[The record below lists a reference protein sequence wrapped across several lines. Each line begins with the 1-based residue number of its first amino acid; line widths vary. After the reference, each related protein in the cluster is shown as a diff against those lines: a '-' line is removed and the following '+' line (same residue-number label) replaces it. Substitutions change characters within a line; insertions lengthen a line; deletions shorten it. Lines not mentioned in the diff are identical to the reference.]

1 MRNQTEIEQFQNPA
15 TDIGDKRKVVHNL
28 STLINARLFDAYT
41 KANLAGANLTVP
53 KAIKPGSNNHRKPIP
68 LEKMESELR
77 RTGQGFAP
85 AQEHFLTWCERRDES
100 QTAKRARTE

>member
-53 KAIKPGSNNHRKPIP
+53 RAVKPGSNIHIKPTP
-68 LEKMESELR
+68 LEKMESTLKN
-77 RTGQGFAP
+77 TGQGFAP
-85 AQEHFLTWCERRDES
+85 APEHFLTWRERREES
-100 QTAKRARTE
+100 QTAKRARIE